1 MSEQPAKLD
10 GLSGVLPTLTPV
22 VDVVGSKLPP
32 DPPSVLALIRE
43 RDALKARVAELE
55 AQVPR
60 WTSVTERLPEESG
73 WYLVRLEYME
83 HACKVCFLKEE
94 DKIRS
99 HYPTWSEGSC
109 ELELEDITH
118 WMPLPPAPKE
128 VK

>member
-10 GLSGVLPTLTPV
+10 GLSGVLPTLTSV

-32 DPPSVLALIRE
+32 EPPSVLALIRE
-43 RDALKARVAELE
+43 RDALKARVTELE

-60 WTSVTERLPEESG
+60 WIPVTERQPEKLGE
-73 WYLVRLEYME
+73 YLIAGPSWTGLVYFKPPHE
-83 HACKVCFLKEE
+83 LK
-94 DKIRS
+94 
-99 HYPTWSEGSC
+99 GV
-109 ELELEDITH
+109 TH